1 MGGGSSR
8 GRTLRGRIE
17 IGKYILCAWSIT
29 PQNEDY
35 QRSCPYDLVSDGKP
49 SPATLPADQ
58 TLLPQLGVR
67 YPACDAFGIFKEHLI
82 ELSNETT
89 EYNNETDLVVGD
101 LVKTEGGPGSEGH
114 EEENPDEKC
123 NAEDVLL
130 RDSEEPALFCLTNP
144 HLGK

>member
-1 MGGGSSR
+1 MIYCLQ
-8 GRTLRGRIE
+8 T
-17 IGKYILCAWSIT
+17 
-29 PQNEDY
+29 
-35 QRSCPYDLVSDGKP
+35 DGKT
-49 SPATLPADQ
+49 SPTTLLADQ
-58 TLLPQLGVR
+58 TILPQFGAR
-67 YPACDAFGIFKEHLI
+67 YPAYDAFGIFKEHLKK
-82 ELSNETT
+82 LPNETT
-89 EYNNETDLVVGD
+89 ECHNETDLVVGD